1 MGSETDVSVKHL
13 RSSVSPVQG
22 GLFLLSRVLTSYF
35 QGHVLPVL
43 EPLVLTLA
51 CLLRIPE
58 ASGAG
63 EVGRFMGQG
72 TIPVDVSGSTFTHL
86 R

>member
-1 MGSETDVSVKHL
+1 MSL
-13 RSSVSPVQG
+13 VQG

-35 QGHVLPVL
+35 QGHVLPVH
-43 EPLVLTLA
+43 EPSVLALA
-51 CLLRIPE
+51 CLLLIR
-58 ASGAG
+58 GAD
-63 EVGRFMGQG
+63 EVGRFVGQG